1 MTRHADFERIKQE
14 FETYYCKGAPG
25 PCPRGEK
32 EYYTWLHAL
41 QLDETLNY
49 GQARESFSWAQEN
62 IHFVKED
69 PLNKYYE
76 VLVGFPVESMNGN
89 VYEERD
95 LIAAALTLEGIHPDL
110 NHKPEYWFSPENP
123 QNKWGVLTVT
133 GAKYEDGA
141 VEVMLQVP
149 KAAVCPICN
158 GRRMVDLIDEH
169 KIVNVSLIGG
179 CKVSFDSPTGAHE
192 CHGFSFD
199 KQGFTLLTS
208 DVLPGIPMARIF
220 PMEAYLPFSR
230 ARHKYRVKIVGLE
243 NMKKEQYLEPL
254 TGGTTT
260 PPTQTKPDGNMQCP
274 SGTHYSSDLD
284 ACVPND
290 PVPTPGEHVPE
301 GTAVV
306 TGKEAGPD
314 NTGAP
319 LVNSHVKLTPYPAV
333 HSGLTQH
340 LNGQGLLEELRKAGI
355 THAEKVAKACA
366 EGKFEDCVAAV
377 MADGKDEESAKAI
390 CAVQCQGGESKL
402 LSLGNREIELSI
414 ALEKA
419 ANMESEAL
427 KARAEAAHYR
437 TEYSKEKDAR
447 IKLEGRTVELM
458 KQVED
463 LETSRKRWTEDR
475 VDLEGRLRKRDV
487 DLQETQAGNI
497 DYKRKLEDALKEN
510 QEVNSKY
517 RATLQQNMQLTK
529 KLTENNEEWL
539 RLTKENDGLQ
549 ERLKQAKRLGKRI
562 SVHI

>member
-1 MTRHADFERIKQE
+1 MTRHADFERIKKE
-14 FETYYCKGAPG
+14 FENYYCKGAPG
-25 PCPRGEK
+25 PCPGGEK

-41 QLDETLNY
+41 QLDETLCY
-49 GQARESFSWAQEN
+49 GQTKESFSWAKEN
-62 IHFVKED
+62 IHFVRED

-89 VYEERD
+89 VYAERD

-110 NHKPEYWFSPENP
+110 NHKPEFWFSPENP

-149 KAAVCPICN
+149 KDAVCPICN
-158 GRRMVDLIDEH
+158 GRKMVDLIDEH

-179 CKVSFDSPTGAHE
+179 CKVSIDSPTGAHL

-243 NMKKEQYLEPL
+243 NMKKEALEPL

-274 SGTHYSSDLD
+274 KGTHYNSDLD
-284 ACVPND
+284 ACIPND
-290 PVPTPGEHVPE
+290 AVPTPGEHTPE
-301 GTAVV
+301 GVNVV

-314 NTGAP
+314 NSGVP
-319 LVNSHVKLTPYPAV
+319 LVNSHVKLTAYPAV

-340 LNGQGLLEELRKAGI
+340 LNGQGMLEELRRAGI
-355 THAEKVAKACA
+355 KNVEAVAKTCEAGDFDA
-366 EGKFEDCVAAV
+366 CVAAV

-390 CAVQCQGGESKL
+390 CAVQCAGGEG
-402 LSLGNREIELSI
+402 LGVGKQALELNI
-414 ALEKA
+414 ALETATKE
-419 ANMESEAL
+419 N
-427 KARAEAAHYR
+427 ARAEGLEKQLVTFRSAY
-437 TEYSKEKDAR
+437 TTEKDAR
-447 IKLEGRTVELM
+447 LKLEGRAQELARRI
-458 KQVED
+458 QD
-463 LETSRKRWTEDR
+463 LETTNKRLTDER
-475 VDLEGRLRKRDV
+475 VEFEARMRKRDV
-487 DLQETQAGNI
+487 DLQEAQASSI
-497 DYKRKLEDALKEN
+497 DYKRKLEDTLKEN
-510 QEVNSKY
+510 QEINTKY